1 MLLLPHT
8 SSIPVENIED
18 DYDNDDDACLIT
30 PKAPRGK
37 RSDLTEK
44 DLDEF
49 KKSPFHLLLMAQE
62 VD

>member
-1 MLLLPHT
+1 MPHSKLHT
-8 SSIPVENIED
+8 SSNSATIED
-18 DYDNDDDACLIT
+18 DDNHLST
-30 PKAPRGK
+30 PKVPRGK

-62 VD
+62 TE